1 MTLTIWLSLVAVCCI
16 GAMSPG
22 PSLAVVLRHTISNGR
37 AHGIVAAITHA
48 IGIAVWAMLTIWGL
62 ALLVTETPLFYTL
75 ITYAGAG
82 YLAWMGVKAIR
93 SKGSA
98 KLNID
103 KDTAPLMVA
112 ARDGVLISLLNP
124 KLAVFFIAL
133 FSQFVSADLTIVEQ
147 LIMTAT
153 VASIDS
159 IWYIIVALAL
169 SHSNV
174 IDKLQR
180 QSATIDKISGIVL
193 VGLALR
199 VVTL

>member
-37 AHGIVAAITHA
+37 AHGITVAITHA
-48 IGIAVWAMLTIWGL
+48 VGVAVWAMLTIWGL
-62 ALLVTETPLFYTL
+62 ALLVTKTPLLYTL

-93 SKGSA
+93 SKGSEQ
-98 KLNID
+98 LSID
-103 KDTAPLMVA
+103 KRAAPLIEA

-133 FSQFVSADLTIVEQ
+133 FSQFVSADLTLFDQ
-147 LIMTAT
+147 LLMMTT

-159 IWYIIVALAL
+159 IWYIVVAVAL

-174 IDKLQR
+174 LNKLQR
-180 QSATIDKISGIVL
+180 QSAIIDKISGFVL